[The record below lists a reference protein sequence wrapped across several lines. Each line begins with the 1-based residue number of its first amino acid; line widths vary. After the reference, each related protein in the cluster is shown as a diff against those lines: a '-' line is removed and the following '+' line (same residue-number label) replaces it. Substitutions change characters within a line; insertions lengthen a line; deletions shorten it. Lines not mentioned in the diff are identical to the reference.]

1 VLSKL
6 SVISRRF
13 VIMKRWI
20 AAAIVTGVLALAGPA
35 SAGIAAAASQ
45 VTRQVVG
52 SSEATDISARRYR
65 RHDYRYGYAPH
76 YRPYPYYYARPS
88 YYRPYPYD
96 TPAPFTFGIGFG
108 PFWW

>member
-6 SVISRRF
+6 SVTSRSF
-13 VIMKRWI
+13 AVMKGRI
-20 AAAIVTGVLALAGPA
+20 AAAIVTGVLALAGS
-35 SAGIAAAASQ
+35 SAGTAAAAPQ
-45 VTRQVVG
+45 VTKQIADP
-52 SSEATDISARRYR
+52 SDATDISARRYYR
-65 RHDYRYGYAPH
+65 RDYRYGHRPH

-88 YYRPYPYD
+88 YYRPYPYY